1 MDMKDIAAEATIE
14 VTGRPLSEV
23 PSALA
28 DAPTGQRVRIGG
40 GQDAGTWVRISQAF
54 SPYLLNNVWCN
65 VSTGELR
72 SGIHLGK
79 DCTGM
84 ILEPRTAE

>member
-1 MDMKDIAAEATIE
+1 MSDSVEVT

-28 DAPTGQRVRIGG
+28 AAPTGQRVRIGG

-79 DCTGM
+79 GCTGM
-84 ILEPRTAE
+84 IMEPRTAE